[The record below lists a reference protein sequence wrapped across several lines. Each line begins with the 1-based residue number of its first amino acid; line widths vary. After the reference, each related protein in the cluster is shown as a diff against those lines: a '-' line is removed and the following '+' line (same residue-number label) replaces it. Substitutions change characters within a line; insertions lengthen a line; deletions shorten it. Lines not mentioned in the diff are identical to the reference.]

1 MTEKL
6 ELYKCS
12 ICGNLVQVLLSGV
25 GELVCCNQPMEKL
38 CPKTNE
44 DNELSEKHIPVIEQE
59 NDKKFVR
66 LTKHPMIPEHYIQ
79 FIEVFTKDKSKVYLK
94 FLNPNEKAELEI
106 TNFEED
112 IEAIEYCNI
121 HGLWRNNND

>member
-38 CPKTNE
+38 CPKINE
-44 DNELSEKHIPVIEQE
+44 DNELSEKHIPVIELE
-59 NDKKFVR
+59 NDKKFVP
-66 LTKHPMIPEHYIQ
+66 KMG
-79 FIEVFTKDKSKVYLK
+79 
-94 FLNPNEKAELEI
+94 
-106 TNFEED
+106 TNFFNGD
-112 IEAIEYCNI
+112 DGGIRFRCI
-121 HGLWRNNND
+121 